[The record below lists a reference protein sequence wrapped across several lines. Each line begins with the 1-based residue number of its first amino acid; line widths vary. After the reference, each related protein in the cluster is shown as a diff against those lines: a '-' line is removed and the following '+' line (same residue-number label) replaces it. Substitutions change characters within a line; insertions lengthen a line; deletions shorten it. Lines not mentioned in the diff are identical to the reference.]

1 MTNSFLKHFN
11 KNKKALSSVSL
22 TRLLHPHPNK
32 TQVVKNGFIKSYL
45 DKESMVPRQLLPEV
59 YFLNGLFYIAETKFI
74 LKKNSFFTKKT
85 SPYFIKHNKSL
96 NLDSKDD
103 TVILKD
109 RVKNKDINQKFLD

>member
-1 MTNSFLKHFN
+1 
-11 KNKKALSSVSL
+11 
-22 TRLLHPHPNK
+22 
-32 TQVVKNGFIKSYL
+32 
-45 DKESMVPRQLLPEV
+45 MVPRQLPPEV

-74 LKKNSFFTKKT
+74 LKNSFFTKNF
-85 SPYFIKHNKSL
+85 PYFIKHNKSL